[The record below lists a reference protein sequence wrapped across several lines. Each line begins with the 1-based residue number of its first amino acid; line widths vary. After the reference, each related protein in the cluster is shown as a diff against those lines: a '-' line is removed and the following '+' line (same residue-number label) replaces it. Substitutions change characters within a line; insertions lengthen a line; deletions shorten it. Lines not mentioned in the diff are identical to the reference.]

1 VKTSEFSFD
10 LPDRL
15 IAQQPPEERESAR
28 LLVLD
33 RATGKTAD
41 SSVRDLPGWIE
52 PGTVIVLNDTR
63 VRKARVFAE
72 SAGGGRVEFLFLERR
87 DDATWEVIVGRARRI
102 RPGKAYSFPGGVTGT
117 VVEVEPTGAGRAL
130 QGPTAPEGRETRLV
144 RFEPAID
151 EAYLE
156 HHGHVPLPPY
166 IHRPDVPADQ
176 ERYQTVFSRVTGSAA
191 APTAGLHF
199 TPRLLAA
206 LNGRGVQVAYV
217 TLHVGLGTF
226 LPIRAE
232 NIEDHVMHEERF
244 SVPSRT
250 KALVDLANA
259 EGRPVLAVGTTVV
272 RTLESAWTVNGLRE
286 GEGSTR
292 AYITPGYQFRVVNQ
306 LFTNFHTP
314 GSSLLVLV
322 SAFAGRE
329 LILRT
334 YAEAVAREY
343 RFFSY
348 GDAMLIR

>member
-1 VKTSEFSFD
+1 VKTSQFSFD
-10 LPDRL
+10 LPEEL
-15 IAQQPPEERESAR
+15 IAQQPVADRESAR

-33 RATGKTAD
+33 RAAGTTAD
-41 SSVRDLPGWIE
+41 STVRELPRWIQ
-52 PGTVIVLNDTR
+52 PGTLIVLNDTR
-63 VRKARVFAE
+63 VRKARLFAE
-72 SAGGGRVEFLFLERR
+72 SPGGGKAEFLLLEERSPRLWEAMAGRTRR
-87 DDATWEVIVGRARRI
+87 MK
-102 RPGKAYSFPGGVTGT
+102 PGKVYSFPGGARGT
-117 VVEVEPTGAGRAL
+117 VEENN
-130 QGPTAPEGRETRLV
+130 QGDTLLV
-144 RFEPAID
+144 RFDPPID

-156 HHGHVPLPPY
+156 RHGHVPLPPY
-166 IHRPDVPADQ
+166 IHRPDAPADQ
-176 ERYQTVFSRVTGSAA
+176 ERYQTVFSRETGSAA

-199 TPRLLAA
+199 TKHLLAE
-206 LNGRGVQVAYV
+206 LESHGIEIAYV

-226 LPIRAE
+226 LPIRTE

-244 SVPSRT
+244 TISART
-250 KALVDLANA
+250 RALVEKAVA
-259 EGRPVLAVGTTVV
+259 ASRPILAVGTTVV
-272 RTLESAWTVNGLRE
+272 RTLESAWTDDGLRE

-292 AYITPGYQFRVVNQ
+292 AYITPGYGFRVVKQ

-334 YAEAVAREY
+334 YAEAVGKRY

>member
-1 VKTSEFSFD
+1 MKTSEFSFD
-10 LPDRL
+10 LPERL
-15 IAQQPPEERESAR
+15 VAQQPAEQRESAR
-28 LLVLD
+28 LMVLD
-33 RATGKTAD
+33 RATGRTTD
-41 SSVRDLPGWIE
+41 SSVRELAGWIE

-63 VRKARVFAE
+63 VRKARLFAQ
-72 SAGGGRVEFLFLERR
+72 SAGGARVEFLLLEQR
-87 DDATWEVIVGRARRI
+87 DAATWEVIVGRARRM
-102 RPGKAYSFPGGVTGT
+102 RPGKAYRFPDGVIGT
-117 VVEVEPTGAGRAL
+117 VVEGEPAGAARAL
-130 QGPTAPEGRETRLV
+130 DGPAAPEAQETRLV

-156 HHGHVPLPPY
+156 RNGHVPLPPY
-166 IHRPDVPADQ
+166 IHRPDAPADQ
-176 ERYQTVFSRVTGSAA
+176 ERYQTVFSRVLGSAA

-199 TPRLLAA
+199 TPGLLAELEA
-206 LNGRGVQVAYV
+206 RGAQVAYL

-226 LPIRAE
+226 LPIRSE

-244 SVPSRT
+244 SVPART
-250 KALVDLANA
+250 KHLVDSARA

-272 RTLESAWTVNGLRE
+272 RTLESTWTPDGLRE

-292 AYITPGYQFRVVNQ
+292 AYITPGYEFRVVTR

-329 LILRT
+329 VILRA
-334 YAEAVAREY
+334 YAQAVAREY

>member
-1 VKTSEFSFD
+1 MKTSEFSFD
-10 LPDRL
+10 LPDHL
-15 IAQQPPEERESAR
+15 IAQQPVADRESAR

-33 RATGKTAD
+33 RSTGQTAD

-52 PGTVIVLNDTR
+52 PGTLIVLNDTR
-63 VRKARVFAE
+63 VRKARLFAE
-72 SAGGGRVEFLFLERR
+72 SAGGGRAEFLLLERR
-87 DDATWEVIVGRARRI
+87 SADTWEALAGRARRMK
-102 RPGKAYSFPGGVTGT
+102 PGKVSSEFPDGVDRRT
-117 VVEVEPTGAGRAL
+117 VVEAPAARSGVLAG
-130 QGPTAPEGRETRLV
+130 EETRLL
-144 RFEPAID
+144 RFDPPID
-151 EAYLE
+151 ESYLE
-156 HHGHVPLPPY
+156 RVGHVPLPPY
-166 IHRPDVPADQ
+166 IHRPDAPADQ

-199 TPRLLAA
+199 TPRLLKDIEA
-206 LNGRGVQVAYV
+206 RGAQVAYV

-244 SVPSRT
+244 TVPART
-250 KALVDLANA
+250 KQLVDAA
-259 EGRPVLAVGTTVV
+259 HAQGRPVLAVGTTVV
-272 RTLESAWTVNGLRE
+272 RTLESTWTDEGLRE

-292 AYITPGYQFRVVNQ
+292 AYITPGYTFRVVTQ

-329 LILRT
+329 LILRA
-334 YAEAVAREY
+334 YARAVEKGY